1 MLHEMIR
8 NIPREVAVQKKEV
21 RIENIMEIA
30 AKDYTDISAI
40 TAIGGLLHVNAQ
52 HKALGNR
59 LPTPEEITKIGKG
72 MDHATIPIAEKMFR
86 KSRLRNVIIASEGK
100 KDDAPFLKGEFGL
113 FDGPRIEVVH
123 DAIDGT
129 SLIAAKQENAIS
141 LISGSEKFGR
151 IPAKDLY
158 MVSITGPAR
167 ARNAMSLSLNKTGHK
182 QTILNVCEELG
193 ISPEELTQVVLNP
206 NKKGREINNVFLE
219 AGNELKVKNKIIN
232 AGDFMPRIFCS
243 LSPAERLRYC
253 LHNNLDPKEFLGHMI
268 MVGRGG
274 TPELSAACAA
284 GKITEA
290 PTLAV
295 IWNSDIN
302 NIDTQN
308 IFTTDRLVPGSKD
321 STIVVASFAT
331 ASSWLRQPGIQV
343 DNNGNF
349 SVKTMILT
357 AQNGLEVVANAFS
370 PKDLA
375 LIV

>member
-1 MLHEMIR
+1 MLQEMVR
-8 NIPREVAVQKKEV
+8 SIPRDAALQKKEMRTADV
-21 RIENIMEIA
+21 MEIA
-30 AKDYTDISAI
+30 TKDYTSISAI

-52 HKALGNR
+52 HKALGER
-59 LPTPEEITKIGKG
+59 QPTPEEITKIGKG

-86 KSRLRNVIIASEGK
+86 KSKLRNIIVASEGE

-113 FDGPRIEVVH
+113 PDGPRMEVVH

-129 SLIAAKQENAIS
+129 SLIASKQENAIS
-141 LISGSEKFGR
+141 LISGSDKFGR

-158 MVSITGPAR
+158 AISITGPSEAK
-167 ARNAMSLSLNKTGHK
+167 NALSLRLDKKGHK
-182 QTILNVCEELG
+182 QTLSNVCEELG
-193 ISPEELTQVVLNP
+193 IDPGELTQVILNP

-219 AGNELKVKNKIIN
+219 AGNELKVKNMIIN

-253 LHNNLDPKEFLGHMI
+253 LRNNLDPKKFSGHMI

-274 TPELSAACAA
+274 TPELSAASAA
-284 GKITEA
+284 GKITGA

-308 IFTTDRLVPGSKD
+308 TFTTDRLVPGSKD

-331 ASSWLRQPGIQV
+331 ASSWLRQPGIQI
-343 DNNGNF
+343 DPDGNF
-349 SVKTMILT
+349 EVKTMILT
-357 AQNGLEVVANAFS
+357 AQKGLEIATNIYS
-370 PKDLA
+370 PKELE
-375 LIV
+375 LN